1 MCFFLEQKGTLLPE
15 YTGTLWKKDLHQ
27 SLPFFNIFLLNLWLL
42 FLINPALT
50 IKPHKGDWHLSSPH
64 RHCWITPKGH
74 ENKGNY
80 QEAPDGWTYSSC
92 QYNRKFID
100 NIMENMHV
108 LRCVDMRRK
117 ASPAW
122 TNGYRDLGPRDSK
135 YSIHEPFSWVTR
147 IKIEI
152 SYLFYLDSLAEIS
165 LRNCAELLA
174 PSPYGEMIKFVSL
187 TNPVSFAGL
196 IRTDPDWKLS
206 SISVEYLSSRESF
219 LFANC

>member
-1 MCFFLEQKGTLLPE
+1 MYLYVLFSWAKRDFVTWV
-15 YTGTLWKKDLHQ
+15 YSTLWKKDLHQ

-42 FLINPALT
+42 FIINPALT

-80 QEAPDGWTYSSC
+80 QEAPDGWTNSSC

-117 ASPAW
+117 ASPARPAR

-135 YSIHEPFSWVTR
+135 HSIHEPFSWVTG

-152 SYLFYLDSLAEIS
+152 SYFFILI
-165 LRNCAELLA
+165 AELK
-174 PSPYGEMIKFVSL
+174 SPLRIV
-187 TNPVSFAGL
+187 
-196 IRTDPDWKLS
+196 LS
-206 SISVEYLSSRESF
+206 
-219 LFANC
+219 

>member
-1 MCFFLEQKGTLLPE
+1 MYLYVLFSWAKRDFVTWV
-15 YTGTLWKKDLHQ
+15 YSTLWKKDLHQ

-64 RHCWITPKGH
+64 RHCWITPEGH

-92 QYNRKFID
+92 QYNRKFMD

-117 ASPAW
+117 ASPASPAR

-135 YSIHEPFSWVTR
+135 YSIHEPFSWVTG
-147 IKIEI
+147 IKIEL

-165 LRNCAELLA
+165 LKNCTELLA
-174 PSPYGEMIKFVSL
+174 PFPYGEMIKFVSL
-187 TNPVSFAGL
+187 TNPDRPWFK
-196 IRTDPDWKLS
+196 T
-206 SISVEYLSSRESF
+206 F
-219 LFANC
+219 LD